1 MIINRAKFDRNQFT
15 YWTLLILISIWT
27 VFSLIV
33 ELLLCFVIRRGP
45 TERPYMTELGPR
57 AIQEWCHAKRRELCV
72 FSPDLQPP
80 PIRRFTPGQVTQDL
94 LHLMIGIPSHLF
106 IINKVSYKNFL
117 PPVNHQKSK
126 LLKSPPIV

>member
-1 MIINRAKFDRNQFT
+1 MKKICKP
-15 YWTLLILISIWT
+15 Y
-27 VFSLIV
+27 
-33 ELLLCFVIRRGP
+33 FVIRRGP

-57 AIQEWCHAKRRELCV
+57 GVQEWCHMKRRELCV

-106 IINKVSYKNFL
+106 VINKVRTNSIGFPSHLCQALKMPHLSNHPR
-117 PPVNHQKSK
+117 PPKMETKSASNEFK
-126 LLKSPPIV
+126 